1 MAQTN
6 KQQKSKTTSV
16 PAPVGGLNDKDSIAS
31 MPPTDALTLD
41 NMFCGTTAVNSRNGS
56 LNWATGITGWVE
68 TLATYSYFAGR
79 KMFAAAGANIYD
91 VTSKAAVGAAVVTGL
106 TSARWQHVNFQA
118 VDAVQYLVMVNGSDS
133 LLNYDGTTWTKVT
146 GVSAHPITGV
156 TTANLIHVNV
166 FKNRLWFVEKN
177 SFNAWY
183 LGLNAISGA
192 ATLFPLG
199 SLFKLGGSLQAMV
212 SWTIDSSYGVDD
224 YAAFMSTEGEVVVYK
239 GYDPN
244 FASSWALVGVYR
256 IGRPIGRR
264 FYARFGSDVIAITA
278 DGIVSLSASLLA
290 ERSKPQD
297 AISFKIVNSISNDV
311 TIYGNNFGWQPILYP
326 IGNKIIINVPVAE
339 NTTQY
344 QYVMN
349 TITGAWSTFGKK
361 ATPWLAAC
369 FELLGDSLYYG
380 GNGVVVQ
387 ADTGSDDN
395 GNVISVEVK
404 PAFSYYDEP
413 GALKYFTLVRPIFS
427 ANGSITPTYVLDVD
441 FADSNPVANTSYT
454 SSGTPWNAV
463 LWNTSPWS
471 NISQIRKDWL
481 VANGVGYAASFHM
494 KMNIKGISFGLQ
506 SIDYVYQYG
515 GVI

>member
-16 PAPVGGLNDKDSIAS
+16 PAPTGGLNDKDSIAA
-31 MPPTDALTLD
+31 MPSTDALVLD
-41 NMFCGTTAVNSRNGS
+41 NIFCSTTSVNSRNGS
-56 LNWATGITGWVE
+56 TNWVTGITGWVE
-68 TLATYSYFAGR
+68 TLATYSFFGGR
-79 KMFAAAGANIYD
+79 KLFAAAGANVYD
-91 VTSKAAVGAAVVTGL
+91 VTSRGTVGSAVVTGQ
-106 TSARWQHVNFQA
+106 TSARYQTANFQA
-118 VDAVQYLVMVNGSDS
+118 VDGKQYLVMVNGADS
-133 LLNYDGTTWTKVT
+133 LLNYDGTTWTKVIGT
-146 GVSAHPITGV
+146 GTLAITGV
-156 TTANLIHVNV
+156 TTANLIHVNL

-177 SFNAWY
+177 SFNVWY
-183 LGLNAISGA
+183 LGINAIAGA
-192 ATLFPLG
+192 ATVFPLG

-224 YAAFMSTEGEVVVYK
+224 YAAFVSTEGEVVVYK

-244 FASSWALVGVYR
+244 FAASWALVGVYR

-264 FYARFGSDVIAITA
+264 FFTRLGSDVIAITA
-278 DGIVSLSASLLA
+278 DGLTSLSGALLA

-297 AISFKIVNSISNDV
+297 SISYKIINSITNDV
-311 TIYGNNFGWQPILYP
+311 TTYANNFGWQPILYP
-326 IGNKIIINVPVAE
+326 IGNKVIINVPAAE
-339 NTTQY
+339 NSSQY

-369 FELLGDSLYYG
+369 FELMGDNLFYG

-395 GNVISVEVK
+395 GNVISIEIK
-404 PAFSYYDEP
+404 PAFSYYDQP
-413 GALKYFTLVRPIFS
+413 GALKYFTLVRPIFT
-427 ANGSITPTYVLDVD
+427 ANGSITPSYVLDLD
-441 FADSNPVANTSYT
+441 FADSNPVSNTSYT
-454 SSGTPWNAV
+454 SSGTAWNTV

-471 NISQIRKDWL
+471 NITQIRKSWL
-481 VANGVGYAASFHM
+481 VANGTGYAASFHM
-494 KMNIKGISFGLQ
+494 KANIKGIMFGLQ
-506 SIDYVYQYG
+506 SIDYAYQYG